1 MRIFAFSDEAASELG
16 GQIAAMK
23 RNGLDGTEIRGV
35 NGRSIVAHTAEEAKE
50 VLRQLKDN
58 GLSVWS
64 VGSPI
69 GKIPLDGDFAG
80 HLELLRHTLELANV
94 LECRNLRM
102 FSFYIPEGAKPE
114 GCRNEVI
121 EKLAQMAETAE
132 GSGVALC
139 HENEK
144 GIYGDNAGRCA
155 DILDAVPAL
164 RCVFDPANF
173 IQCGQD
179 VPEAWKLLGS
189 RVYYMHI
196 KDAMADGTVV
206 PAGEGIGY
214 LPEILADYKARGG
227 ETVTVEPHLR
237 VFDGL
242 QGLEQG
248 AQRSA
253 VPAGVYATAD
263 EAFDTAC
270 GALRKLI

>member
-114 GCRNEVI
+114 DCRNEVI